1 MDRIRIHAWAACA
14 AVLGTLAACAPIK
27 PVSAPAQAP
36 AARPSCTAAV
46 AGDPLVGNWLSVSS
60 QKGVAGAL
68 RTLYTLNPD
77 GTMNYVEQIKRPR
90 TPSQGLYESGCW
102 SHEGQ
107 TLILRTLES
116 NGSPVNLDDPIYTN
130 RHRVDRVN
138 ATELRLSGPDG
149 AVKARRMSPGYRLP
163 F

>member
-1 MDRIRIHAWAACA
+1 MDSTRFHARMACA
-14 AVLGTLAACAPIK
+14 ALLGSLAACAPIQHA
-27 PVSAPAQAP
+27 SAPADTQP
-36 AARPSCTAAV
+36 ATPSCTAAA
-46 AGDPLVGNWLSVSS
+46 AGDPLIGNWLSVSS

-90 TPSQGLYESGCW
+90 APSQGLYEAGCW
-102 SHEGQ
+102 SRDGQ
-107 TLILRTLES
+107 TLVLRTQES

-130 RHRVDRVN
+130 RFRVEQAN
-138 ATELRLSGPDG
+138 ATELRLNGPDG
-149 AVKARRMSPGYRLP
+149 AVKAHRMSPGYRLP